1 MGRQPDGLGAIIK
14 RMIALVHDWLNQLGG
29 AEDVLESIVDLYPG
43 RPLYTSLYDRERM
56 PAHWRDWDIRTSFI
70 DRLPMAHRKQQLYF
84 PLYPVAFEQFDLRGY
99 DVVLSNKSGFCHGVI
114 TGPET
119 MHVCYCLTP
128 TRYVWRY
135 HQYAE
140 QEALGRMTRAGLV
153 PFLTF
158 LRLWDRLAAD
168 RVDHFIAISDEV
180 RRRIAKVY
188 RRESTIIYPPVDTA
202 RFAPS
207 ARVEDYYLFVG
218 RLVPYRRLDVLIEAF
233 NRMGRPLYIAGSG
246 RDRERLEALAGPTVK
261 FLGFVPDADLPDLLA
276 RCRAFVWPGEEDF
289 GISPLQANAA
299 GRPVIAYA
307 AGGAKETVITGS
319 DPATVT
325 GALFAEQTVGA
336 IIETVEG
343 FDPLSVRPTVVR
355 RHAEQFDTGVFKQRL
370 RTFVEEKLEAWNYA
384 NSGRS
389 SVAAGD
395 SSSFRR

>member
-1 MGRQPDGLGAIIK
+1 
-14 RMIALVHDWLNQLGG
+14 MIALIHDWLNQRGG
-29 AEDVLESIVDLYPG
+29 AEDVLEALVALYPDA
-43 RPLYTSLYDRERM
+43 PLYTALYDRARM
-56 PAHWRDWDIRTSFI
+56 PAHWREWDIRTGFI
-70 DRLPMAHRKQQLYF
+70 DRLPLAQRKPQLYF
-84 PLYPVAFEQFDLRGY
+84 PLYPHNFEQFDLRGY

-140 QEALGRMTRAGLV
+140 RENLGRTTRLALA
-153 PFLTF
+153 PFLTN
-158 LRLWDRLAAD
+158 LRMWDRLAAD

-188 RRESTIIYPPVDTA
+188 RRESTIIYPPVDVG
-202 RFAPS
+202 RFEPS
-207 ARVEDYYLFVG
+207 SRIDDYYLFVG

-233 NRMGRPLYIAGSG
+233 NKMGRPLVIAGSG

-289 GISPLQANAA
+289 GISPLQASAA

-307 AGGAKETVITGS
+307 AGGTLETVITA
-319 DPATVT
+319 PNQPVT
-325 GALFAEQTVGA
+325 GALFTEQSVAA
-336 IIETVEG
+336 IITTVES
-343 FDPLSVRPTVVR
+343 FDPLSVDPAAVR
-355 RHAEQFDTGVFKQRL
+355 RHAEQFDIAVFKR
-370 RTFVEEKLEAWNYA
+370 RIDDFIARKYEEWNSV
-384 NSGRS
+384 NSGQS
-389 SVAAGD
+389 SAAAG
-395 SSSFRR
+395 

>member
-1 MGRQPDGLGAIIK
+1 ML
-14 RMIALVHDWLNQLGG
+14 ALIHDWLNQLGG
-29 AEDVLESIVDLYPG
+29 AEDVLAALVGLYPDA
-43 RPLYTSLYDRERM
+43 PLYTSLYDRDRM
-56 PAHWRDWDIRTSFI
+56 PAHWREWDIRTAFI
-70 DRLPMAHRKQQLYF
+70 DRLPFAHRKPQLYF
-84 PLYPVAFEQFDLRGY
+84 PLYPFAFEQFDLRGY

-140 QEALGRMTRAGLV
+140 QEDLGRLTRAGLA

-158 LRLWDRLAAD
+158 LRQYDRLAAD

-188 RRESTIIYPPVDTA
+188 RREATIIYPPVDVG

-207 ARVEDYYLFVG
+207 NRVDDYYLFVG

-233 NRMGRPLYIAGSG
+233 NKMGKPLKIAGSG
-246 RDRERLEALAGPTVK
+246 RDRARLEALAGPTVE

-307 AGGAKETVITGS
+307 AGGARETVVPG
-319 DPATVT
+319 VT
-325 GALFAEQTVGA
+325 GALFAEQSVAA
-336 IIETVEG
+336 IIETVES
-343 FDPLSVRPTVVR
+343 FDPLSVSPAAIR
-355 RHAEQFDTGVFKQRL
+355 RHAEQYDIAVFKR
-370 RTFVEEKLEAWNYA
+370 RIADFVAQKYEAWNSA
-384 NSGRS
+384 ATGQS
-389 SVAAGD
+389 SAATG
-395 SSSFRR
+395 SSR

>member
-1 MGRQPDGLGAIIK
+1 ML
-14 RMIALVHDWLNQLGG
+14 ALIHDWLNQLGG
-29 AEDVLESIVDLYPG
+29 AEDVLAALVDLYPDA
-43 RPLYTSLYDRERM
+43 PLYTSLYDRDRM
-56 PAHWRDWDIRTSFI
+56 PAHWREWDIRTAFI
-70 DRLPMAHRKQQLYF
+70 DRLPFAHRKPQLYF
-84 PLYPVAFEQFDLRGY
+84 PLYPFAFEQFDLRGY

-140 QEALGRMTRAGLV
+140 QEDLGRLTRAGLA

-158 LRLWDRLAAD
+158 LRQYDRLAAD

-188 RRESTIIYPPVDTA
+188 HREATIIYPPVDVG

-207 ARVEDYYLFVG
+207 NRVDDYYLFVG

-233 NRMGRPLYIAGSG
+233 NKMGKPLKIAGSG
-246 RDRERLEALAGPTVK
+246 RDRARLEALAGPTVE

-307 AGGAKETVITGS
+307 AGGARETVVPG
-319 DPATVT
+319 VT
-325 GALFAEQTVGA
+325 GALFAEQSVAA
-336 IIETVEG
+336 IIETVES
-343 FDPLSVRPTVVR
+343 FDPLSVSPAAIR
-355 RHAEQFDTGVFKQRL
+355 RHAEQYDIALFKR
-370 RTFVEEKLEAWNYA
+370 RIADFVAQKYEAWNSA
-384 NSGRS
+384 TPGQS
-389 SVAAGD
+389 SAATG
-395 SSSFRR
+395 SSR